1 MEAILARDEVIR
13 RSVSLPGEIAV
24 KVDKIAGE
32 RRVSVNR
39 TLVDLLRD
47 AIEAYEQR
55 RLAFLELADRFQKAT
70 DPAESE
76 RLREELARMTFGS

>member
-1 MEAILARDEVIR
+1 V
-13 RSVSLPGEIAV
+13 SVSI
-24 KVDKIAGE
+24 
-32 RRVSVNR
+32 NR

-55 RLAFLELADRFQKAT
+55 RIACLELADRFQKAT

>member
-1 MEAILARDEVIR
+1 MEGVLAREEVVR
-13 RSVSLPGEIAV
+13 RSISLPGEIAV

-55 RLAFLELADRFQKAT
+55 RIAFLELADRFQKAT
-70 DPAESE
+70 DPIESE